1 MRRRDGG
8 RRTIWLFAL
17 IGPSGNPNFGDEFI
31 AAAWLKY
38 LAKVR
43 PETDVWLDCPQP
55 GLAQVLFEGMHPRL
69 RVTNTLWRLVH
80 EMSDLPV
87 AAAAETIR
95 ARVANLGSPTYDL
108 GLLKLREAETLH
120 LIGGGF
126 VNDTWPAHA
135 GLVVAMQAVQGLT
148 GARLVATGQG
158 LMPALSEPPVK
169 SLFEGFSHA
178 ASRDE
183 AGALAYGIPHELDD
197 AFLGATAEIGRAP
210 AEPGLYVCIQSD
222 TVDPERFDKAV
233 ALARSAVQK
242 AAADGVRAF
251 YVEAIPGADRLAYEA
266 LADLIPEERFI
277 PFVRIWSDGLP
288 LSAGQAWVTS
298 RFHFHLL
305 AASAGATGTAVGM
318 KKGYYDVKHE
328 SVAALGSGWTLAFE
342 ESGDDSGNDGQRR
355 GTSGE
360 PNLLQQSLQA
370 LVERKL
376 AEARSIYPPL
386 PRTAVALN
394 RAAAARRRVTASV
407 DGAVAAVQARLSRFG
422 GVSRRSSD
430 PSRSA

>member
-1 MRRRDGG
+1 MVICMQPGP
-8 RRTIWLFAL
+8 IYL

-342 ESGDDSGNDGQRR
+342 ESGDDSGNDGQHR